1 MHRVFS
7 ISSFNQSNHYNLFYR
22 PDSSII
28 SSSVFK
34 ATEKVGSPC
43 YPFHKLGALISPLMF
58 HWYLHIPFYPATE
71 LFLNGFEFWL
81 SPSHSSR
88 FAFPAGEAGC
98 TQQWKRERFFFF
110 LIYAATEEICREEVQ
125 RLTSSDTKYWSKLQ
139 SHIWPQPKA
148 HLFLDDTG
156 KLCPNTLPFG

>member
-58 HWYLHIPFYPATE
+58 HWYLHIPFCPATE
-71 LFLNGFEFWL
+71 LFLNGSEFWL

-98 TQQWKRERFFFF
+98 TQQWKRERFFFKYMLQLKKF
-110 LIYAATEEICREEVQ
+110 VGRRYRDWPVQ
-125 RLTSSDTKYWSKLQ
+125 TQNIEASY
-139 SHIWPQPKA
+139 KA
-148 HLFLDDTG
+148 IFDPSLKPTYF
-156 KLCPNTLPFG
+156 